1 MARRLAARGLFTFVI
16 AFSAFAFGVFAPPL
30 AAQEAPAAQPITVE
44 GLASLVETLEDE
56 ARRARLV
63 TDLKALIEARQAIE
77 AEGTHRVSDDFGFVG
92 QRMRALSNQFLS
104 VTLALGDLPNLVDW
118 LKRQVAD
125 ADARA
130 LWFGLLFKLAV
141 ILAASLLAEQGGK
154 VLIARPVRAIESRDG
169 AGVAVRF
176 LLLLV
181 RAALQIMP
189 LALFLAV
196 AYAAMPLV
204 QAEDRVRIVAVAVIN
219 AYAVVRAIMIVVHAL
234 FATRAE
240 ALRIFPLSG
249 ETAHYLVIWVR
260 RFSVLSVFGYYLA
273 GALPLFGMTAEGH
286 AVLLRLLGLMLT
298 AMVVIF
304 LLQNR
309 MPVARAIRSFG
320 GADLQGGLRLLRDR
334 LADVWH
340 VLAILYAVAIF
351 IVGALAVEGGFRFML
366 QATLATGLILLLA
379 RLTGGALHR
388 VLDRGFAIG
397 AETRQR
403 YPGLETRAN
412 RYLPFLHM
420 VVRAVIWLL
429 AGLAL
434 LQVWGVDALRWFE
447 TPFGQKLLASTFSI
461 TIVLVL
467 ALLFWELVNS
477 AFERYLSQTDQNGNT
492 VSRSAR
498 ARTLLPLLRN
508 VIFILLVAVI
518 GLIVLSELGVN
529 IAPLLAGAGVI
540 GLALGFGSQKLV
552 QDVITGAFILFE
564 DSISVGD
571 VANVGGQAG
580 LVEGITIR
588 SIRLRDLEGKVH
600 TIPFSAVG
608 TVTNLTKEFSF
619 YVLNVSVAYRED
631 TDHVIEVLK
640 EIGAD
645 LQAAPEFGCN
655 MLGPIEV
662 LGVDSFADS
671 AVIIKARLKT
681 LPLKQWA
688 VGREFNRRM
697 KKRFDE
703 LGIEIPFPHLTL
715 YQGQNKTGKAPPL
728 FVAGEVAV
736 RQPAAQPGDDGLGLA
751 GSGAQPVKD

>member
-1 MARRLAARGLFTFVI
+1 MMKMARRLAARGLFTFVI

-30 AAQEAPAAQPITVE
+30 AAQEATAAQPITVE

-63 TDLKALIEARQAIE
+63 TDLKALIEAGQAIE

-249 ETAHYLVIWVR
+249 ATAHYLVIWVR

-309 MPVARAIRSFG
+309 MPVARAIRSFR

-447 TPFGQKLLASTFSI
+447 MPFGQKLLASTFSI

-467 ALLFWELVNS
+467 SLLFWELINS

-492 VSRSAR
+492 ISRSAR
-498 ARTLLPLLRN
+498 ARTLFPLLRN
-508 VIFILLVAVI
+508 VIFILLVTVI
-518 GLIVLSELGVN
+518 GLIVLSEVGVN

-564 DSISVGD
+564 DSVSVGD

-580 LVEGITIR
+580 LVEAITIR

-608 TVTNLTKEFSF
+608 TVTNLTKDFSF

-631 TDHVIEVLK
+631 TDHVIKVLK
-640 EIGAD
+640 EIGAGLEAD
-645 LQAAPEFGCN
+645 PEFGCN
-655 MLGPIEV
+655 MLGPIDV
-662 LGVDSFADS
+662 LGVDAFADS
-671 AVIIKARLKT
+671 AVVIKARLKT

-715 YQGQNKTGKAPPL
+715 YQGQDKKGKAPPL
-728 FVAGEVAV
+728 FVASEVAV
-736 RQPAAQPGDDGLGLA
+736 KRPADDGDNG
-751 GSGAQPVKD
+751 